1 MSLTPPR
8 ALAAVKADELDAKK
22 QIPSIAEQQSALPY
36 HIAYVIDGV
45 VQTVFH
51 VEEKMAAILMS
62 EPVVVQCA
70 APLDGGPDTDWT
82 YNAQTGEFSKPAE

>member
-8 ALAAVKADELDAKK
+8 SLGTIDAEELKAKK
-22 QIPSIAEQQSALPY
+22 EAPSIAEQQSALPY

-51 VEEKMAAILMS
+51 VEERMAAILMS
-62 EPVVVQCA
+62 NPLVVQCN
-70 APLDGGPDTDWT
+70 APLDNGPDSGWT
-82 YNAQTGEFSKPAE
+82 YNDSTGEFSKPA